1 MRVNCKPRPIQKP
14 NPVFP
19 KETFSWVPV
28 LNVKLIYKHSP
39 PTKWFECIVDSGSG
53 VCIFHADVCKSL
65 GIRKVESG
73 IKNTLGGVI
82 VGATGLMYYHKVK
95 ILVGSER
102 IETMA
107 GFSKQLSVAGIL
119 GRRGFFENFTVTFD
133 ASEYPPFLEVDRVY
147 RA

>member
-1 MRVNCKPRPIQKP
+1 
-14 NPVFP
+14 
-19 KETFSWVPV
+19 
-28 LNVKLIYKHSP
+28 
-39 PTKWFECIVDSGSG
+39 

-82 VGATGLMYYHKVK
+82 GGATGLMYYHKVK
-95 ILVGSER
+95 IIIGSER

-107 GFSKQLSVAGIL
+107 GFSPQLSVAGIL
-119 GRRGFFENFTVTFD
+119 GRRGFFENFTVKFD
-133 ASEYPPFLEVDRVY
+133 ASEHPPFLEVERVY